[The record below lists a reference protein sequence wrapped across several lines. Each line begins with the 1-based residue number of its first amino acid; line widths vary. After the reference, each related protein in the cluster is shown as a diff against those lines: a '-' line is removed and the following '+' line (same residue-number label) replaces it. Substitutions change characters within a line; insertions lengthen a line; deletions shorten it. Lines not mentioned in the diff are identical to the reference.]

1 MGFEFD
7 HERIPLYKLI
17 VHIIQIVISVTI
29 WVLEIIVFKGGDI
42 NGNNGWTFGVVSLP
56 RSQSRVNQQMLTSP
70 IQCFLSVPVWIYLIM
85 APRYPRAR
93 RIADPKAML
102 VFDFIYTVIWLSAFA
117 TQAAYNT
124 ANDCGTACGPSKA
137 IVGLGVFNT

>member
-42 NGNNGWTFGVVSLP
+42 NGNNGWTFGVVGLP
-56 RSQSRVNQQMLTSP
+56 QSQSCASHQMLIPFFNPVLPICTSMDIP
-70 IQCFLSVPVWIYLIM
+70 
-85 APRYPRAR
+85 
-93 RIADPKAML
+93 DH
-102 VFDFIYTVIWLSAFA
+102 
-117 TQAAYNT
+117 
-124 ANDCGTACGPSKA
+124 GPSIPSRQEDSRPQGHA
-137 IVGLGVFNT
+137 RF

>member
-17 VHIIQIVISVTI
+17 VHIIQIVLSVTI

-56 RSQSRVNQQMLTSP
+56 RFQSHGSWQRLISSP
-70 IQCFLSVPVWIYLIM
+70 NSVLPLRSSMDI
-85 APRYPRAR
+85 P
-93 RIADPKAML
+93 DH
-102 VFDFIYTVIWLSAFA
+102 
-117 TQAAYNT
+117 
-124 ANDCGTACGPSKA
+124 GPSIPSCQEDSRPQGHA
-137 IVGLGVFNT
+137 RF

>member
-7 HERIPLYKLI
+7 HEKIPLYKLI

-56 RSQSRVNQQMLTSP
+56 RSRSHASQQMLIS
-70 IQCFLSVPVWIYLIM
+70 SSNPVLPVRSSMDISDYGPAI
-85 APRYPRAR
+85 PSRQENSRPQSHAR
-93 RIADPKAML
+93 
-102 VFDFIYTVIWLSAFA
+102 F
-117 TQAAYNT
+117 
-124 ANDCGTACGPSKA
+124 
-137 IVGLGVFNT
+137 